1 MAGAIY
7 NREFDVVICGGGVS
21 GCTAAIAAA
30 RSGASVLVIAQN
42 GYLGGSL
49 TACGVGPMM
58 TFHAGEKQVIR
69 GIMQELVDALKAR
82 GWSSGHVADTKQYT
96 STITPFS
103 AEGLKLILD
112 EKLRQ
117 AGCEVLFHTFLGH
130 VNVEDGAI
138 CSITVC
144 NKDGLHE
151 LSGRVFVDATG
162 DGDLAAWSGETMTK
176 GTPGGRSCPA
186 DDHERQILRR
196 RHGAAQ
202 KLRSGAPRAL
212 FPAGAAH
219 GAVPGHG
226 TGRSGGL

>member
-30 RSGASVLVIAQN
+30 RSGASVLVIEQN

-162 DGDLAAWSGETMTK
+162 DGDLAAWSGETMTMD
-176 GTPGGRSCPA
+176 A
-186 DDHERQILRR
+186 RR
-196 RHGAAQ
+196 TELPSR
-202 KLRSGAPRAL
+202 
-212 FPAGAAH
+212 
-219 GAVPGHG
+219 
-226 TGRSGGL
+226 